1 MSRGRYKNTLSL
13 VRRKTVRGRAS
24 EAECLFGCLFVCLQ
38 AYGWVCVCM
47 LMCVFVGA
55 HVCVCGC
62 SCVCVGVCVCVRLRI
77 FVSEKETENEGLV

>member
-38 AYGWVCVCM
+38 AHGCVCVCM
-47 LMCVFVGA
+47 LMCV
-55 HVCVCGC
+55 
-62 SCVCVGVCVCVRLRI
+62 CVCVGVCVCVRLRI